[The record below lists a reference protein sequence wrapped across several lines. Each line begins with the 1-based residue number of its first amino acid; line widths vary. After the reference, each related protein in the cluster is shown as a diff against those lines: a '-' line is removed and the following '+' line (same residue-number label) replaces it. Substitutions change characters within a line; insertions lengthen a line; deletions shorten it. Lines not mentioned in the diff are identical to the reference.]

1 MYHML
6 LPTIFM
12 ALARTSNK
20 THFSIFLDISQTMS
34 VRHIVQKESV
44 FVFFPREGVYSAN
57 FAKELEGKYHT
68 RIEKSDPKGHKLL
81 TNPQYQE

>member
-1 MYHML
+1 
-6 LPTIFM
+6 M

-34 VRHIVQKESV
+34 VRHIVQQESA
-44 FVFFPREGVYSAN
+44 FVFPQEGVYSAN

-68 RIEKSDPKGHKLL
+68 RIEKSVPKGHKLS
-81 TNPQYQE
+81 TNPQ